1 MNRTVEPGLIV
12 SAAGSNAALVV
23 PFPVIFTSTTTASVA
38 GAAGA
43 AAAFAVPG
51 TAAAAWDVLDLLP
64 PPQAPA
70 TRARSVVSAVN
81 RIADS
86 SGTMALVSLVNAF
99 TITAPLAKRETS
111 QAQAAVALSH
121 ADDDTPPHAQPGA
134 LSDLSARAR
143 AAPRP
148 WRAAAAARHPRQR
161 ARRAR
166 CRELGADPRLPCL
179 PRLAD
184 VRAPAARLAGARSSP
199 ADRRD
204 VRTREL
210 EQAGDAVPARAGLR
224 CVLRHWRD
232 GRLGDGLSAAVP
244 HSHAEG
250 ATGRAARPRGQG
262 RPVVRLGERR
272 RRHRRRPG
280 ASPRALR
287 RAAAGARR
295 HTRRRGR
302 YAHARGLLERC

>member
-1 MNRTVEPGLIV
+1 LSRTVEPGLIV

-23 PFPVIFTSTTTASVA
+23 PFPVLFTSTTTASVA

-121 ADDDTPPHAQPGA
+121 ADDDTPPMP
-134 LSDLSARAR
+134 
-143 AAPRP
+143 
-148 WRAAAAARHPRQR
+148 
-161 ARRAR
+161 
-166 CRELGADPRLPCL
+166 
-179 PRLAD
+179 
-184 VRAPAARLAGARSSP
+184 SP
-199 ADRRD
+199 ALPQISPH
-204 VRTREL
+204 EL
-210 EQAGDAVPARAGLR
+210 AQ
-224 CVLRHWRD
+224 
-232 GRLGDGLSAAVP
+232 RL
-244 HSHAEG
+244 
-250 ATGRAARPRGQG
+250 
-262 RPVVRLGERR
+262 
-272 RRHRRRPG
+272 
-280 ASPRALR
+280 
-287 RAAAGARR
+287 
-295 HTRRRGR
+295 
-302 YAHARGLLERC
+302 

>member
-38 GAAGA
+38 DAGA
-43 AAAFAVPG
+43 AAFAAPG

-121 ADDDTPPHAQPGA
+121 TDDDTPPHAHSGA
-134 LSDLSARAR
+134 PSDLSPRAR

-148 WRAAAAARHPRQR
+148 R
-161 ARRAR
+161 
-166 CRELGADPRLPCL
+166 
-179 PRLAD
+179 
-184 VRAPAARLAGARSSP
+184 
-199 ADRRD
+199 
-204 VRTREL
+204 
-210 EQAGDAVPARAGLR
+210 
-224 CVLRHWRD
+224 
-232 GRLGDGLSAAVP
+232 
-244 HSHAEG
+244 
-250 ATGRAARPRGQG
+250 
-262 RPVVRLGERR
+262 
-272 RRHRRRPG
+272 
-280 ASPRALR
+280 
-287 RAAAGARR
+287 
-295 HTRRRGR
+295 
-302 YAHARGLLERC
+302 